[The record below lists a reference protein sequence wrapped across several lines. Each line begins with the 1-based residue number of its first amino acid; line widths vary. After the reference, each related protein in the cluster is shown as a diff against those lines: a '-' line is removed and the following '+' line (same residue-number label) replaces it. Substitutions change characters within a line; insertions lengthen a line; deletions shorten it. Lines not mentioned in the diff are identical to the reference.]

1 MSGAILKD
9 RSANLERVARRAVD
23 TQVIG
28 PRAVCYRNR
37 TRGFTMLDVLVSVA
51 VIIILIGLM
60 LPAIRKAT
68 ETAHRVVCA
77 SNVRQ
82 MGLGVLMYADANNDL
97 IVPTTFYHPARNR
110 AEQMLIIRLS
120 GVGGAPRDFSP
131 ETGGWDGL
139 GLLYYGEFLDNPG
152 CFFCP
157 SHTGG
162 HPFDNYSK
170 NFGSQPDF
178 VVSNY
183 QYRGAGPNGQR
194 HLFKIE
200 PRRTA
205 LIADG
210 MRIQS
215 DYNHKI
221 GSNVMRADLSVT
233 WYRDLG
239 GELVSSLPMT
249 ETSARSSPVL
259 AAWELIDRQLE
270 SGLGDSPR

>member
-1 MSGAILKD
+1 M
-9 RSANLERVARRAVD
+9 
-23 TQVIG
+23 
-28 PRAVCYRNR
+28 
-37 TRGFTMLDVLVSVA
+37 VSVG
-51 VIIILIGLM
+51 VIVVLIGLM
-60 LPAIRKAT
+60 MPAIRKAT

-82 MGLGVLMYADANNDL
+82 MGIGLLMYADANNDL
-97 IVPTTFYHPARNR
+97 IVPTTFYDPTRNR
-110 AEQMLIIRLS
+110 PQQMLILRLS

-139 GLLYYGEFLDNPG
+139 GLLFHGEYLDNTG
-152 CFFCP
+152 CFYCP
-157 SHTGG
+157 SHTGS
-162 HPFDNYSK
+162 HPFDEYAK
-170 NFGSQPDF
+170 NFGPVPDF
-178 VVSNY
+178 VVGNY

-210 MRIQS
+210 MRIRS

-233 WYRDLG
+233 WYRDMG
-239 GELVSSLPMT
+239 GELVSHLPLT
-249 ETSARSSPVL
+249 DATARASPVIT
-259 AAWELIDRQLE
+259 AWELIDRQLE
-270 SGLGDSPR
+270 SGLGDGPR

>member
-1 MSGAILKD
+1 MSGASLKYRPTKPASVGED
-9 RSANLERVARRAVD
+9 TRS
-23 TQVIG
+23 
-28 PRAVCYRNR
+28 
-37 TRGFTMLDVLVSVA
+37 RGFTMVDVMVSVS
-51 VIIILIGLM
+51 VIIVLIGLM

-82 MGLGVLMYADANNDL
+82 MGLGLLMYADANKDL
-97 IVPTTFYHPARNR
+97 ILPTTFYDPTRNR
-110 AEQMLIIRLS
+110 PEQMLIIRLS
-120 GVGGAPRDFSP
+120 GVTSAPRDFSP

-139 GLLYYGEFLDNPG
+139 GLLYHGEYLDSAR

-157 SHTGG
+157 SHTGD
-162 HPFDNYSK
+162 HPFENYSM
-170 NFGSQPDF
+170 NFGSVPNF

-194 HLFKIE
+194 HLFRIE

-215 DYNHKI
+215 DYNHKV
-221 GSNVMRADLSVT
+221 GSNVMRADLSIT
-233 WYRDLG
+233 WYRDTG
-239 GELVSSLPMT
+239 GELVSNLP
-249 ETSARSSPVL
+249 SPMPERDL
-259 AAWELIDRQLE
+259 RRL
-270 SGLGDSPR
+270 